1 MFNSF
6 IGAVVSFLLF
16 SSEGFSQS
24 SGGSG
29 SGGGGS
35 ITGYKYLRIDCAEEQ
50 LTDINF
56 KPCST
61 YPCTTVQIG
70 CYLPT
75 KKGEE
80 TESWEYPSCR
90 SSS

>member
-6 IGAVVSFLLF
+6 IGAVVYFLLF

-29 SGGGGS
+29 GGGGS

-61 YPCTTVQIG
+61 YPCTTVQMG
-70 CYLPT
+70 GYLPT